1 MGRRLAFDCLFPNRK
16 SAQAQL
22 KVALCRDAAK
32 TCNNNK
38 IETPISVCLSLS
50 LSLSNSTACKLT
62 KHIKYHYYYYRLI
75 FYYLFANALSN
86 YKLRFSQGASIIRYN
101 FF

>member
-38 IETPISVCLSLS
+38 IETPIRYFDSYNVLPGVENILPADVYVPDCPPRPETLIQAIML
-50 LSLSNSTACKLT
+50 LQEKIKRSTLK
-62 KHIKYHYYYYRLI
+62 KV
-75 FYYLFANALSN
+75 
-86 YKLRFSQGASIIRYN
+86 
-101 FF
+101 